1 MSTLSLIALL
11 SYIVAILN
19 FELGIV
25 ILSVVGFSTD
35 LVFDSQITKV
45 LSSQFLQLR
54 QSFKFKIQISRN
66 GVNRQKQW

>member
-45 LSSQFLQLR
+45 LPSQFLQLR

>member
-35 LVFDSQITKV
+35 LVFDSQITKI
-45 LSSQFLQLR
+45 LPSQFLQLR